1 MEFDNYSSSQ
11 RPSSPSQP
19 SQRPANPYSS
29 SQSASQ
35 TKKPSA
41 KKKSGSAGLLVFIV
55 ILVGVLGF
63 ASYAFLKGDSSSS
76 SSVSRITENSKE
88 NFKSFNFNF
97 GNTPS
102 KNVVKHSGDYIAK
115 IYITG
120 VIQDA
125 NKTYNQE
132 WLLNTIADLKDDPD
146 NKGIILFIDSPG
158 GSVYESDEAYL
169 ALSDYQGA
177 HKPVWAYMGS
187 LAASGGYYISCGAEY
202 ICANRNTL
210 TGSIGVIAGS
220 SVDLTGLMERY
231 GIKSK
236 TFTAGRNKNML
247 NYNCPL
253 TEEQEKIMQSV
264 ADECYDQF
272 TNIVAINRKLDIKDV
287 RNLADGRIYTAKQA
301 LNNKLIDKICSF
313 DEAVSAMKAKYKFE
327 GVEVVDYEYT
337 YKQNWYDILSGKISD
352 INKSAQSPEGKL
364 IDMVTSDIRYPAY
377 LAH

>member
-1 MEFDNYSSSQ
+1 MEFENHSSSQ
-11 RPSSPSQP
+11 RPSSNQS
-19 SQRPANPYSS
+19 SQRLVSPAAQPVSG
-29 SQSASQ
+29 
-35 TKKPSA
+35 TKKTA
-41 KKKSGSAGLLVFIV
+41 QKKKSGGAGLAVFI
-55 ILVGVLGF
+55 IIIIGVLGF
-63 ASYAFLKGDSSSS
+63 ASYAFLKGDSTDGSSIAP
-76 SSVSRITENSKE
+76 ITEKSKE
-88 NFKSFNFNF
+88 SFKSFDFSF
-97 GNTPS
+97 GNTQP
-102 KNVVKHSGDYIAK
+102 KKIVKHSGEYIAK

-120 VIQDA
+120 VIQSE
-125 NKTYNQE
+125 NKTYNQA
-132 WLLNTIADLKDDPD
+132 WLLDTIATLKDDPD

-220 SVDLTGLMERY
+220 SVDLTGLMEKY

-264 ADECYDQF
+264 ADECYEQF
-272 TNIVAINRKLDIKDV
+272 TNIVSINRKLDINSVKA
-287 RNLADGRIYTAKQA
+287 LADGRIYTAKQA

-327 GVEVVDYEYT
+327 GVEVVDYEYV

-364 IDMVTSDIRYPAY
+364 IDMVTSDIKYPAY
-377 LAH
+377 LAK

>member
-1 MEFDNYSSSQ
+1 MELENHT
-11 RPSSPSQP
+11 
-19 SQRPANPYSS
+19 PAP
-29 SQSASQ
+29 
-35 TKKPSA
+35 
-41 KKKSGSAGLLVFIV
+41 KKKSGSKGLVIFIIFLVALI
-55 ILVGVLGF
+55 GF
-63 ASYAFLKGDSSSS
+63 ASYAFLSTDKAESTTFSGS
-76 SSVSRITENSKE
+76 TLAEKSKE
-88 NFKSFNFNF
+88 SFKSFDFSF
-97 GNTPS
+97 GNSQP
-102 KNVVKHSGDYIAK
+102 KNVIKHSGEYIAK

-125 NKTYNQE
+125 NKTYNQA
-132 WLLNTIADLKDDPD
+132 WLLDTIATLKDDPD

-220 SVDLTGLMERY
+220 SVDLTGLMEKY

-253 TEEQEKIMQSV
+253 TEEQEAIMQSV

-272 TNIVAINRKLDIKDV
+272 TNIVSINRKLDINEVK
-287 RNLADGRIYTAKQA
+287 NLADGRIYTAKQA

-327 GVEVVDYEYT
+327 GVEVVDYEYV
-337 YKQNWYDILSGKISD
+337 YKQNWYDILSGKIAD

-364 IDMVTSDIRYPAY
+364 IDMVTSDIKYPAY

>member
-1 MEFDNYSSSQ
+1 MENQ
-11 RPSSPSQP
+11 
-19 SQRPANPYSS
+19 N
-29 SQSASQ
+29 QSLLNTTTEPQKKTAS
-35 TKKPSA
+35 
-41 KKKSGSAGLLVFIV
+41 KKKSGNAGLAIFI
-55 ILVGVLGF
+55 IFIIAIIGF
-63 ASYAFLKGDSSSS
+63 ACYAFMHSDSSENSS
-76 SSVSRITENSKE
+76 SITKNFSEKADGT
-88 NFKSFNFNF
+88 FKSFDFNF
-97 GNTPS
+97 GNSQP
-102 KNVVKHSGDYIAK
+102 KNVIKHSGEYIAK

-120 VIQDA
+120 VIQSE
-125 NKTYNQE
+125 NKTYNQA
-132 WLLNTIADLKDDPD
+132 WLLDTIEQLKHDPD

-220 SVDLTGLMERY
+220 SVDLTGLMEKY

-287 RNLADGRIYTAKQA
+287 KELADGRIYTAKQA

-313 DEAVSAMKAKYKFE
+313 DEAVSAMKSKYKFE
-327 GVEVVDYEYT
+327 DVEVIDYEYV
-337 YKQNWYDILSGKISD
+337 YKQNWYDILSGKITD

-364 IDMVTSDIRYPAY
+364 IDMVTSDIKYPAY
-377 LAH
+377 LAK